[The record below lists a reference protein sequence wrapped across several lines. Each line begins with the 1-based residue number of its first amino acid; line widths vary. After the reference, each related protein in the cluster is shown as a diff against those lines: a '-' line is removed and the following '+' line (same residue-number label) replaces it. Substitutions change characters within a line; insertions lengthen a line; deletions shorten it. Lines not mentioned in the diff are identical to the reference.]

1 VTDETSPTP
10 TSLRASEA
18 HDGVHVALLRGVN
31 VAGRTMVAMPA
42 LKAMFEAAG
51 ARDVGTWNQ
60 SGNVLF
66 RAGPEEARGIAAAV
80 ADALAGRLGLRVAI
94 ILRTAGE
101 LGAISRYNPFLQW
114 RADPAGLH
122 VAFLDAWPAPARRA
136 AIDPRRA
143 PPDELMLQGREVY
156 LLCPN
161 GVGRTRLT
169 VPYLEGRL
177 GTTATMRNWRTVLKL
192 ASLAGGSSPGR

>member
-1 VTDETSPTP
+1 
-10 TSLRASEA
+10 
-18 HDGVHVALLRGVN
+18 VALLRGVN
-31 VAGRTMVAMPA
+31 VAGRTMVAMSA

-51 ARDVGTWNQ
+51 ARDVGTWIQ

-66 RAGPEEARGIAAAV
+66 RAGHEEARGIAAAV
-80 ADALAGRLGLRVAI
+80 ADAIAGRLGLKVAI
-94 ILRTAGE
+94 LMRTADE
-101 LGAISRYNPFLQW
+101 MGAISRSNPFL
-114 RADPAGLH
+114 RRCADPAGLH

-136 AIDPRRA
+136 ALDPRRS
-143 PPDELMLQGREVY
+143 PPDELILEGREVY

-161 GVGRTRLT
+161 GLARTKLT

-192 ASLAGGSSPGR
+192 ASLAGGG